1 MPTTSTSLDSPT
13 PSLQWDLTTPTPTSP
28 VSPITR
34 WRVQCRPVRRR
45 IAPRQGVVRA
55 GRVQAQAAQV
65 RHHARAVAGWHG
77 RTSWSAQ
84 RLTICRRAE
93 ARLLALATYLLTYLL
108 TYSLPPSSKAKPK
121 PAYRPLSHSTPP
133 PTPNPPLALSPSLPL
148 APHIAHTPLSTGP
161 SIGPLRRTAA
171 TLPIAATPFAGNYA
185 AGEEGRLQ
193 YLAQRAIWD
202 RDLRLQTKRIQAES
216 KEEATAVRPGV
227 NLAASGVS
235 SSLSVGVAAE
245 GARVLDPQ
253 PARSIVGPDAR
264 YHTPRVDGAASTV
277 AATRHGLWP
286 WPATLLS
293 RRRFARTQRLRN
305 GEVLA
310 AAQVAQRK
318 AVTARATAS
327 GPPINSTAA
336 VECAGGDSFSSDSSK
351 LGT

>member
-1 MPTTSTSLDSPT
+1 MSAGASSSCAAARSGQGWPSSSP
-13 PSLQWDLTTPTPTSP
+13 SCS
-28 VSPITR
+28 SSSS
-34 WRVQCRPVRRR
+34 CSSS
-45 IAPRQGVVRA
+45 
-55 GRVQAQAAQV
+55 GRVARPHILVGAAP
-65 RHHARAVAGWHG
+65 HD
-77 RTSWSAQ
+77 
-84 RLTICRRAE
+84 LPPRRGAPS
-93 ARLLALATYLLTYLL
+93 RPRYLLTYLL
-108 TYSLPPSSKAKPK
+108 TYFLALHHPK
-121 PAYRPLSHSTPP
+121 PNPSPHTDPFPTPP
-133 PTPNPPLALSPSLPL
+133 HPPHLPPLALSPSLPL
-148 APHIAHTPLSTGP
+148 APHIAYTPLSTGP
-161 SIGPLRRTAA
+161 SIGPLRRTAYAA

-202 RDLRLQTKRIQAES
+202 RDLRLQTKRIQAEL
-216 KEEATAVRPGV
+216 KEEATAVRPGA

-245 GARVLDPQ
+245 GARALDPQ
-253 PARSIVGPDAR
+253 PVRSIVGPDALN
-264 YHTPRVDGAASTV
+264 HTPRVDGAATTV
-277 AATRHGLWP
+277 AATRRGLWP

-318 AVTARATAS
+318 AATARATAS
-327 GPPINSTAA
+327 SPPINSTAA